1 MKCQY
6 CGKEYV
12 KNESEG
18 IEYLPEFIR
27 KHIEY
32 IPACDCLEKMKE
44 REREEEIRKQQAE
57 SIKNRVK
64 KYRDISV
71 VDSKFLKSTF
81 ETADMSEKYMKVA
94 LRYAKSFMEKKMDIG
109 IIFYGG
115 VGVGKTFATACIA
128 NYLMNRGKSV
138 FVINLGLYL
147 LKLTKEWGQGEME
160 LLKIVENCDLLI
172 IDDFGVEKSLE
183 DKNASWRAE
192 KIYNLIDSRYRCGK
206 PLIISTNLE
215 FDEDEN
221 RCEIARRFSAKGK
234 NRIRDRIVEMC
245 YPIKVEG
252 KSRRKVN
259 KQRFYEL
266 LKE

>member
-32 IPACDCLEKMKE
+32 IPSCDCLEKIKE

-81 ETADMSEKYMKVA
+81 EIADMSEKYMKVA
-94 LRYAKSFMEKKMDIG
+94 LRYAKSFIPFNTYS
-109 IIFYGG
+109 IICYFSFFFY
-115 VGVGKTFATACIA
+115 
-128 NYLMNRGKSV
+128 
-138 FVINLGLYL
+138 
-147 LKLTKEWGQGEME
+147 
-160 LLKIVENCDLLI
+160 LI
-172 IDDFGVEKSLE
+172 
-183 DKNASWRAE
+183 
-192 KIYNLIDSRYRCGK
+192 
-206 PLIISTNLE
+206 
-215 FDEDEN
+215 
-221 RCEIARRFSAKGK
+221 
-234 NRIRDRIVEMC
+234 
-245 YPIKVEG
+245 
-252 KSRRKVN
+252 
-259 KQRFYEL
+259 
-266 LKE
+266 

>member
-81 ETADMSEKYMKVA
+81 EIADMSEKYMKVA

-109 IIFYGG
+109 IIF
-115 VGVGKTFATACIA
+115 
-128 NYLMNRGKSV
+128 
-138 FVINLGLYL
+138 
-147 LKLTKEWGQGEME
+147 ME
-160 LLKIVENCDLLI
+160 E
-172 IDDFGVEKSLE
+172 
-183 DKNASWRAE
+183 
-192 KIYNLIDSRYRCGK
+192 
-206 PLIISTNLE
+206 
-215 FDEDEN
+215 
-221 RCEIARRFSAKGK
+221 
-234 NRIRDRIVEMC
+234 
-245 YPIKVEG
+245 
-252 KSRRKVN
+252 
-259 KQRFYEL
+259 
-266 LKE
+266 